1 MRSDYAN
8 SKPRKS
14 KPRGKRSTPAKA
26 AAPAPRPVSPLKL
39 VLGLVVIAA
48 FGYMLWFLK
57 HDDEA
62 SAAAEKIEKV
72 APATEK
78 QVVVKAPVVKDAL
91 PPMPKEEWTY
101 QKELENKQVEVDV
114 PVRSNEPTRP
124 YQMQCGSFRKDSQAQ
139 ELKAVIAFQGLEA
152 QVRKSAGSSGDWYK
166 VVLGPYDQK
175 RQAERDRHTLQ
186 RAGVNGCM
194 IWYWQG

>member
-14 KPRGKRSTPAKA
+14 KPRGKRPAPAKKPTP
-26 AAPAPRPVSPLKL
+26 PATPRQVSPLRL
-39 VLGLVVIAA
+39 LIGCVVVAA
-48 FGYMLWFLK
+48 FAYLLWFLK
-57 HDDEA
+57 NDD
-62 SAAAEKIEKV
+62 V
-72 APATEK
+72 APAPAAVQSQATNVK
-78 QVVVKAPVVKDAL
+78 PVVVKPKPQDAL
-91 PPMPKEEWTY
+91 PPKPKQEWTY

-114 PVRSNEPTRP
+114 PDRAKQPTRP

-152 QVRKSAGSSGDWYK
+152 QVRKVKGSSGNWYK
-166 VVLGPYDQK
+166 VILGPYDHK
-175 RQAERDRHTLQ
+175 RQAERERHTLQ

-194 IWYWQG
+194 IWYWTN

>member
-8 SKPRKS
+8 SKPRKPRQRGKSKAS
-14 KPRGKRSTPAKA
+14 KPA
-26 AAPAPRPVSPLKL
+26 AAPVTPHKVSPLKL
-39 VLGLVVIAA
+39 VVGLAVVVA
-48 FGYMLWFLK
+48 FFYALWFLK
-57 HDDEA
+57 HDDTEA
-62 SAAAEKIEKV
+62 VSSNGTEQKV
-72 APATEK
+72 VE
-78 QVVVKAPVVKDAL
+78 VKVPTTSSKPKDAL
-91 PPMPKEEWTY
+91 PPKPKEEWTY

-114 PVRSNEPTRP
+114 PEKANQPTRP

-152 QVRKSAGSSGDWYK
+152 QVRKVNGSSGDWYK
-166 VVLGPYDQK
+166 VILGPYDHK

-194 IWYWQG
+194 IWFWQS

>member
-26 AAPAPRPVSPLKL
+26 TAPAPRPVSPLKL
-39 VLGLVVIAA
+39 VLGLAVIVA

-57 HDDEA
+57 NDDAATEA
-62 SAAAEKIEKV
+62 QQRVEKV

-78 QVVVKAPVVKDAL
+78 PVVVKAPVLKDAL
-91 PPMPKEEWTY
+91 PPIPKEEWTY

-114 PVRSNEPTRP
+114 PAASNQPARP

-152 QVRKSAGSSGDWYK
+152 QVRKVAGTNGDWYK
-166 VVLGPYDQK
+166 VILGPYDQK
-175 RQAERDRHTLQ
+175 RKAERDRHSLQ

-194 IWYWQG
+194 IWFWQG